1 MKRIKSFKLFENLE
15 SEINLELLEDII
27 IDFIQMGLDY
37 DIKIGSSSILDFDKL
52 NKERELDD
60 ISNISIHSGD
70 IDLYR
75 KGKTNNGLSID
86 LFIES
91 KISEFNIDDFEYAYN
106 MVSEFLLNE
115 YNLVPNY
122 IYVNYHWTYQ
132 YFENVDMLR
141 LEMFGGHLGDDPNT
155 GWFHGKKEKGSKHFQ
170 AHKVTLGFYNES
182 FTHEWFIKK

>member
-15 SEINLELLEDII
+15 SKINLELLEDIL

-37 DIKIGSSSILDFDKL
+37 DIKIGSSLILDFDKL
-52 NKERELDD
+52 NKERELGN

-70 IDLYR
+70 IDLYK
-75 KGKTNNGLSID
+75 KGITNNELSID
-86 LFIES
+86 LFTES
-91 KISEFNIDDFEYAYN
+91 KISEFNIDDFEDAYN

-122 IYVNYHWTYQ
+122 IYINHHWNYQ
-132 YFENVDMLR
+132 YFENVEMLR
-141 LEMFGGHLGDDPNT
+141 LEWFGGHLGDDTNK

-170 AHKVTLGFYNES
+170 AHKVTLGFYKNIGEM
-182 FTHEWFIKK
+182 KKK